1 MLYCCTLGGLTI
13 LSLFCKSWN
22 DKETM
27 EDFVQQQTREIEY
40 LQLVYKPELSSMFS
54 CFALHALNQT
64 KKHMVSY
71 IIE

>member
-1 MLYCCTLGGLTI
+1 
-13 LSLFCKSWN
+13 
-22 DKETM
+22 M

-40 LQLVYKPELSSMFS
+40 LQFVYKPELSSMFS